1 VVLKQFQFNLAG
13 EKISEEVLVDFEGE
27 IGGTLDTAY
36 RHFLLSVNGGVPSPA
51 LISSLPSL
59 PFRIPVFYKLVE
71 GYYGLRR
78 MFHDCNETSDRRS
91 QCNEILLPIA
101 SDTGQREICVSVGP
115 PEASMFLYSY
125 EDPDFPIIEPLHV
138 TFAQFVASLSQP
150 EEPIIAMEVLASKSW
165 EEIQAFLNSGGRIDS
180 IDGELSLLC
189 QSIRCDKP
197 ELFDR
202 LMDMGVDITDAV
214 EVAVINNRLSMLKK
228 LIFAGGDAVEA
239 LDLAVGPQRKEMRE
253 FLRGAIGS

>member
-1 VVLKQFQFNLAG
+1 MLLQQFQFNLAG
-13 EKISEEVLVDFEGE
+13 EKISEDVLIDFESE

-51 LISSLPSL
+51 LSSSLPSL
-59 PFRIPVFYKLVE
+59 PYCIPVFYELVE

-78 MFHDCNETSDRRS
+78 MFHDCNETSDLRS
-91 QCNEILLPIA
+91 KRNEILLPVA
-101 SDTGQREICVSVGP
+101 SDTGQREICVSVGNH
-115 PEASMFLYSY
+115 ETSMFLYSY
-125 EDPDFPIIEPLHV
+125 EDPDLPIIEALNV
-138 TFAQFVASLSQP
+138 TFEQFVASLSQP
-150 EEPIIAMEVLASKSW
+150 PEPIIAMEVLASKSW
-165 EEIQAFLNSGGRIDS
+165 QEIQDFLNSGGQIDS
-180 IDGELSLLC
+180 VDGELSLLC

-214 EVAVINNRLSMLKK
+214 EVAVLNNRLSMLKR
-228 LIFAGGDAVEA
+228 LILAGGDAVEA

-253 FLRGAIGS
+253 FLRGIIGN